1 MGLRFIMEIYSDNN
15 LDLSV
20 KRFSILL
27 LFVCFLPFQIAYT
40 IGSEYYI
47 SKAYCWG
54 MLLIT
59 SAVPLCTFTRLG
71 IDFIQKKLESGFVF
85 FLNIIIQF
93 SVFIIEPII
102 VNSKDIF
109 DIHFYMF
116 SSLIVVNIFGVLSG
130 FVFSDRNN
138 FNNKKNIIVR
148 GNEIEVRALDIFGLL
163 SLHRMPFLRKP
174 FKALVIVGFLI
185 GSSGAGIAMGMA
197 EVLKRSD
204 IISPEVGVHSVGF
217 FSIGMPVLFT
227 FGMLTYSM
235 VAYYLEWRKLIAE
248 IEKDF
253 GEHKII
259 YNFQKKPYKKIR
271 EILDREEKET

>member
-1 MGLRFIMEIYSDNN
+1 MEIYSDNN
-15 LDLSV
+15 LDL
-20 KRFSILL
+20 KTKKFAILL
-27 LFVCFLPFQIAYT
+27 LFFCFLPFKIAHI

-47 SKAYCWG
+47 PKIYCWA
-54 MLLIT
+54 MLLLTGSIP
-59 SAVPLCTFTRLG
+59 VCVFTKFGVDLIKRKLEFGLILLLG
-71 IDFIQKKLESGFVF
+71 IIF
-85 FLNIIIQF
+85 NI
-93 SVFIIEPII
+93 SVAIIEPVII
-102 VNSKDIF
+102 RSKYIF
-109 DIHFYMF
+109 DINFYMF
-116 SSLIVVNIFGVLSG
+116 SSLIAVNIFGVLSG
-130 FVFSDRNN
+130 FFFSDKNN

-148 GNEIEVRALDIFGLL
+148 GNEIEVRASDVFGLI
-163 SLHRMPFLRKP
+163 SLNRMPFLRKP
-174 FKALVIVGFLI
+174 LKKIRNALVIVGFLI

-204 IISPEVGVHSVGF
+204 IISPEVGVHAVGF

-253 GEHKII
+253 GEYKII

-271 EILDREEKET
+271 EILDSKE

>member
-1 MGLRFIMEIYSDNN
+1 MEIYSDNN

-20 KRFSILL
+20 KRFCILS
-27 LFVCFLPFQIAYT
+27 LFVCFLPFQVAYT

-47 SKAYCWG
+47 SKTYCWA

-59 SAVPLCTFTRLG
+59 SSVTLCSFTRFG
-71 IDFIQKKLESGFVF
+71 IDFIQKKLEFGFVF
-85 FLNIIIQF
+85 FLSIIFHF
-93 SVFIIEPII
+93 SVFIIEPVI
-102 VNSKDIF
+102 VRSKDIF

-116 SSLIVVNIFGVLSG
+116 SSLIAVNIFGVFSG

-148 GNEIEVRALDIFGLL
+148 GNEIEIRASDVFGLI
-163 SLHRMPFLRKP
+163 SLNRMPFLRKP
-174 FKALVIVGFLI
+174 LKKIRNALVIVGFLI

-204 IISPEVGVHSVGF
+204 IISPEVGVHAVGF

-271 EILDREEKET
+271 EILDRGDKET